1 MTLRLG
7 PETREAIVTAHERA
21 GTAITS
27 LADSVPTTV
36 DAGYATPD
44 ILAIIAAVVDTA
56 DGIALIN
63 ETAAAQVQAVA
74 EGLGQTDA
82 DIAANFRDLGAVVR

>member
-1 MTLRLG
+1 LD
-7 PETREAIVTAHERA
+7 PATREAIVTAHRRA
-21 GTAITS
+21 GTSITS

-44 ILAIIAAVVDTA
+44 VLAIIAAVVATA
-56 DGIALIN
+56 DDIALVN
-63 ETAAAQVQAVA
+63 EAAAAQVEAVA

-82 DIAANFRDLGAVVR
+82 DVAANFRGLAAVVP